1 LDTPSYAS
9 GIANTEINSE
19 YFELCNRI
27 FKFLNTLDRFQS
39 LKWLAVVWMI
49 GICWTVWERISF
61 A

>member
-39 LKWLAVVWMI
+39 LK
-49 GICWTVWERISF
+49 
-61 A
+61 